1 MNLVVPLFGQL
12 LMGPRVR
19 LNQQVLLHWLVLLLA
34 FDLEGMRTLDQR
46 LNMHLNMDL
55 EPEQRAMEL
64 ELYNL

>member
-1 MNLVVPLFGQL
+1 VLGLEVILIQG
-12 LMGPRVR
+12 
-19 LNQQVLLHWLVLLLA
+19 LLHWLVLLLA

-64 ELYNL
+64 ELDNL